1 MKNSLLMLLLLLGLS
16 WAVFGQTPPKDFDGS
31 WIGTLDAG
39 GTKLRLIVTV
49 TKSDAGVYSGKLES
63 VDQGATIP
71 IDTIT
76 VNGDA
81 VRMEIK
87 DPAIVFEG
95 TLNKE
100 RTELTGTFNQGG
112 QQFPLTLKRSEP
124 AAATPSPSPSPAPKP
139 TATPKPDYSAPA
151 DAPYTAED
159 VSVKTPAGH
168 TLAGTLTLPK
178 GASKMKP
185 VGAIVTVT
193 GSGAQDRDENIN
205 LPGFRPFR
213 QLADALGRRGIA
225 VLRMDDRGTG
235 ASGGTFKGSTSADF
249 AEDIRAGLAYL
260 RTRPEIRADRLG
272 VMGHSE
278 GAIIAPMVA
287 DKEPTLRAIVLLA
300 GIAKPGRTAL
310 YFQLKNGIEHNTKLT
325 PEARETQIAGIDK
338 RIDAMMATDPWMKF
352 FLTYEPASTMRHVKT
367 PVLIL
372 TGSRDQQAVPAEVAL
387 MEAAFKEAGNKD
399 VTAKVLPDV
408 NHLFVQDTDGF
419 PQNYAKLPAPI
430 MVRDD
435 VVTIVGDWLTKRL
448 R

>member
-1 MKNSLLMLLLLLGLS
+1 MNLKKKNMKNSLLMLLLLLGLS
-16 WAVFGQTPPKDFDGS
+16 CPVISQTPAKDIEGS
-31 WIGTLDAG
+31 WQGTLDAG
-39 GTKLRLIVTV
+39 GTKLRLVVTA
-49 TKSDAGVYSGKLES
+49 TKSDAGAYTGKLES

-81 VRMEIK
+81 VRLEIK
-87 DPAIVFEG
+87 SPAIVYEG

-100 RTELTGTFNQGG
+100 RTELTGTFNQGD
-112 QQFPLTLKRSEP
+112 QQFPLTLKRTEQ
-124 AAATPSPSPSPAPKP
+124 AAVAPPPK
-139 TATPKPDYSAPA
+139 PKPDYSAPA

-159 VSVKTPAGH
+159 VVVKTPAGH

-178 GASKMKP
+178 GASLKQP
-185 VGAIVTVT
+185 VSAIVTVT
-193 GSGAQDRDENIN
+193 GSGPQDRDENIG
-205 LPGFRPFR
+205 LQGFRPFR

-235 ASGGTFKGSTSADF
+235 SSGGTFKGSTSADF

-278 GAIIAPMVA
+278 GALIAPMVA
-287 DKEPTLRAIVLLA
+287 EKEPTLRAIVLLA
-300 GIAKPGRTAL
+300 GIAQPGRTAL
-310 YFQLKNGIEHNTKLT
+310 HFQLKNMIEHNTKLT
-325 PEARETQIAGIDK
+325 PEMRDSQIAEIPK
-338 RIDAMMATDPWMKF
+338 RIDAMMAADPWMKF
-352 FLTYEPASTMRHVKT
+352 FLTYDPAPTMRRVKT

-372 TGSRDQQAVPAEVAL
+372 TGARDQQAVPAEVAL
-387 MEAAFKEAGNKD
+387 QEAAFKEGGNKD
-399 VTAKVLPDV
+399 VTARVLPDL

-419 PQNYAKLPAPI
+419 PGNYSKLPPPV
-430 MVRDD
+430 MMRDD
-435 VVTIVGDWLTKRL
+435 VVETIVDWLTKRL